1 MKGAALWFS
10 SAENSNR
17 GNESWI
23 NTSMTKTSYLQPAE
37 RSIRTQSL
45 MSRFP
50 VTVLFWCLWMRI
62 CTGSCLTSSSEQ
74 QVHGRD
80 GDGCGGVGEHG
91 IIESAGPD
99 SVAQRPL
106 GLPQDP
112 HHGLPLPLVSSLWS
126 GWCCG
131 LQLRSLWFSLWFGL
145 QQLLHRW
152 QISLNPPQS
161 ELQLS
166 QLRREGLQ
174 QGLCLLAA
182 KAKLF

>member
-1 MKGAALWFS
+1 MDLALWISSLSRTFTFYSWNQRPNCCPHVGVKGAALWFS
-10 SAENSNR
+10 SAQNSSR
-17 GNESWI
+17 GNELWI
-23 NTSMTKTSYLQPAE
+23 NTSMTETEL
-37 RSIRTQSL
+37 
-45 MSRFP
+45 FP
-50 VTVLFWCLWMRI
+50 S
-62 CTGSCLTSSSEQ
+62 SCLTGSSEQ

-91 IIESAGPD
+91 VIESAGPD

-112 HHGLPLPLVSSLWS
+112 HHRLPLPLVSSLRS
-126 GWCCG
+126 GRCCG
-131 LQLRSLWFSLWFGL
+131 LQLRSPWFSLWFGL

-152 QISLNPPQS
+152 QISLDPAQS

-174 QGLCLLAA
+174 QGFCLLAA